1 MRCYGYVRQRLKS
14 ECSKNEVQSVSISQF
29 IAGTG
34 ARMRVFDLG
43 RRIAKITQSDFEAIE
58 NLARPYPT
66 PYLRHAWVGI
76 LSWNPDEPGQ
86 HNIWFLKLPLDEQN
100 ILQPG
105 PRDAFLQHWLRVV
118 QNPDKDHGEAPC
130 SFKPDGNRMAYF
142 HSLALRTL
150 KQPKTRYYDTAR
162 AYFCGDTGW
171 QNWQQLG
178 LQGVAEVVA
187 RLDEDRNSELL
198 QKALPEMDKTE
209 AKIPRNVLLGFL
221 ENAEPDVNLTIALTD
236 SLAANMKGQ
245 PDATDLA
252 LYCRAMS
259 QSVSVNHRRDVLQL
273 VLQHPLAS
281 EVEILSA
288 VGSRCWQDLEGD
300 TLSLYLEKLALAG
313 QDVFLALVADL
324 MTLPGKRKQVL
335 EAFRNPQRSE
345 ELGAAIGV
353 LMGAAR
359 GGVQ

>member
-1 MRCYGYVRQRLKS
+1 M
-14 ECSKNEVQSVSISQF
+14 SITQF
-29 IAGTG
+29 VASTG

-43 RRIAKITQSDFEAIE
+43 RRIAKIGLSEFEAIE
-58 NLARPYPT
+58 DLSRPYPT

-105 PRDAFLQHWLRVV
+105 PRDQFLQHWLRVV
-118 QNPDKDHGEAPC
+118 QHPDKDHGEAPC
-130 SFKPDGNRMAYF
+130 AFKPDGNRMSYF
-142 HSLALRTL
+142 HSIALKTL
-150 KQPKTRYYDTAR
+150 KQPETQYYATAR
-162 AYFCGDTGW
+162 AYFSGDTGW

-178 LQGVAEVVA
+178 LQGIAEVVA
-187 RLDEDRNSELL
+187 RLDESNNSELL
-198 QKALPEMDKTE
+198 QKALPEMDK
-209 AKIPRNVLLGFL
+209 AGASVPRNVLLGFL

-236 SLAANMKGQ
+236 SLAAAMKGQ
-245 PDATDLA
+245 PDATELA

-288 VGSRCWQDLEGD
+288 VGSRCWNDLEGD
-300 TLSLYLEKLALAG
+300 TLSLYLEKLAQAG

-324 MTLPGKRKQVL
+324 MTLPGKRKQIL
-335 EAFRNPQRSE
+335 EAFRNPQRSD
-345 ELGAAIGV
+345 ELGTAIGV
-353 LMGAAR
+353 LMSAAR
-359 GGVQ
+359 SGVQ

>member
-1 MRCYGYVRQRLKS
+1 M
-14 ECSKNEVQSVSISQF
+14 SISQF

-345 ELGAAIGV
+345 ELGTAIGV